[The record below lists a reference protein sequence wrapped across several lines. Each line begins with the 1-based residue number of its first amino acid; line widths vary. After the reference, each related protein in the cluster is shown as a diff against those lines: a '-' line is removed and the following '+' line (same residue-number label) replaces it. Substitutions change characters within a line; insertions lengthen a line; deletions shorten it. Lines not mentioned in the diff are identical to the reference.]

1 MEENT
6 PFPPPAEIQIRHLTG
21 ADPQTGSFSPEL
33 FAQIRRAL
41 GAGMTRLAEQGMT
54 AENVT
59 RIIFTL
65 STTDG
70 FNTCFPLLN
79 DLFSQTCPATTLR
92 LVNEFSQP
100 GQLVAIDL
108 IAQPVHDP
116 CHGLETV

>member
-6 PFPPPAEIQIRHLTG
+6 PFHPPAETHIRHLAG
-21 ADPQTGSFSPEL
+21 ADPQTGSFSPDL
-33 FAQIRRAL
+33 FPQIRQAL
-41 GAGMTRLAEQGMT
+41 GAGMARLAEQGMA

-59 RIIFTL
+59 RIVFTL

-79 DLFSQTCPATTLR
+79 DLFSRTCPATTLR

-108 IAQPVHDP
+108 IAQPIHDT
-116 CHGLETV
+116 GAG